1 MKLKLATTLFVLS
14 SVLAPAAAYADKG
27 EPHSATMKQAATDT
41 TITTKVKATYAKDKD
56 VSAMK
61 IHVDTANGV
70 VKLEDGRM
78 YRVQPGTEL
87 VFKGYPTPLGALQP
101 GSYITITG
109 AQPVIYQN
117 GQYIRGVQN

>member
-1 MKLKLATTLFVLS
+1 MKVRSLAMAVALTL
-14 SVLAPAAAYADKG
+14 
-27 EPHSATMKQAATDT
+27 TAAT
-41 TITTKVKATYAKDKD
+41 AAMAQSD
-56 VSAMK
+56 VPAPGQEDGVVSQ
-61 IHVDTANGV
+61 VDTANGV

-78 YRVQPGTEL
+78 YRVQPGTEF
-87 VFKGYPTPLGALQP
+87 VFKGYPTQLGALQP

>member
-1 MKLKLATTLFVLS
+1 MRVRAVAMAFALTL
-14 SVLAPAAAYADKG
+14 
-27 EPHSATMKQAATDT
+27 TAAT
-41 TITTKVKATYAKDKD
+41 AARAQSD
-56 VSAMK
+56 VPAPGMQDGVVAQ
-61 IHVDTANGV
+61 IDTAAGV

-78 YRVQPGTEL
+78 YRVEPGTEL
-87 VFKGYPTPLGALQP
+87 VFKGYPTQLNALQP